1 MTQIIINNTPEDYF
15 DVLNTDNFS
24 LKRER
29 ELNWLER
36 SDRNKNKIQ
45 KVPPFR
51 KILEEDSDE

>member
-1 MTQIIINNTPEDYF
+1 MTQVIIQNTPEDYF
-15 DVLNTDNFS
+15 DVLNTDSFS